1 MLATCLGG
9 PSPALLEDSPFLSDA
24 IMALAA
30 MPPPMRN
37 ARLLFIDAIHS
48 LPNEELAIIAKAVQP
63 HLTDQEIA
71 ALVGVTLR
79 TVQRWGRYQGFK
91 TTLADYLESKR
102 QEYYLPDDFAA

>member
-1 MLATCLGG
+1 MPAAHLGG
-9 PSPALLEDSPFLSDA
+9 STPTLLEDSPFLADA
-24 IMALAA
+24 VLALAA

-63 HLTDQEIA
+63 HLTDQEVA

-79 TVQRWGRYQGFK
+79 TVQRWERYQGFK

-102 QEYYLPDDFAA
+102 REFYLPDDSAA